1 MKHNYNS
8 YLFIYLFL
16 KEFSPAT
23 GVAPGSSRLAGWA
36 LPLTIWY
43 FIEGRPQTKQVE
55 GFITLI
61 TQDQFVILTCK
72 EINLYKTIR
81 NMQQSTSCKKEPL
94 TLN

>member
-1 MKHNYNS
+1 M
-8 YLFIYLFL
+8 FL
-16 KEFSPAT
+16 EEEFSPAT
-23 GVAPGSSRLAGWA
+23 GVAPGSSRLASWA

-72 EINLYKTIR
+72 KINLYGIVG
-81 NMQQSTSCKKEPL
+81 NMATVKELEERATHPQL
-94 TLN
+94 TL